1 MWATEHAPI
10 SIRINIRILGCLI
23 AVGWIAGCSSDAAPL
38 SSVTYIKASNPGVDD
53 QFGGSAV
60 LFGVSLAL
68 SGDGQTLAVGARSED
83 SAATGVN
90 GDQNDNSARSAGAAY
105 VFGRTPGGSWAQQAY
120 LKASNA
126 GSGDQFG
133 FSVALSDDGDTLAV
147 SANLEDSD
155 ATGIDGDARND
166 AMENSGAVYV
176 FAREA
181 GDWSQQAY
189 LKASNTGESED
200 GDGFGYALSIS
211 ADGNTLAVGAT
222 GEDSSA
228 TGVNGDGGDNSAGG
242 SGAAYVFVRDGS
254 GWAQEAYLKASN
266 TGETDLF
273 GLSVSLSDDG
283 NTLAVGALD
292 EDGSSTGENG
302 PDDNE
307 ARGSGAAYLFTRT
320 GGVWVQ
326 QSYLKASNAASNDAF
341 SMVAL
346 SGDGNTLAAAAFDE
360 DSADA
365 GVGADQSDDSTE
377 DSGAVYIFVRDDG
390 AWHQEAYIKASNT
403 SQYDQ
408 FGTRL
413 SLTRDGNL
421 LAVGA
426 PLEDGSASGVNGVQD
441 DLADEAG
448 AVYLVARDGSTWAHT
463 TYLKAPASETYDEF
477 GANVALSSD
486 GRSVAVGVRLEDGG
500 AGGIDGDQTDNS
512 VRDAGAVFVYQ

>member
-1 MWATEHAPI
+1 MWATERASI
-10 SIRINIRILGCLI
+10 SSRILACLI
-23 AVGWIAGCSSDAAPL
+23 AVGSVVGCSSDVTPL

-90 GDQNDNSARSAGAAY
+90 GDQGDNSARGAGAAY
-105 VFGRTPGGSWAQQAY
+105 VFGRTPGGSWGQQAY

-133 FSVALSDDGDTLAV
+133 FSVALSDDGNTLAV

-155 ATGIDGDARND
+155 ATGINGAARND
-166 AMENSGAVYV
+166 AMDNSGAVYV

-181 GDWSQQAY
+181 GNWSQQAY
-189 LKASNTGESED
+189 LKASNTGEPED

-228 TGVNGDGGDNSAGG
+228 TGANGDEADNSAGG
-242 SGAAYVFVRDGS
+242 SGAAYVFVREDA
-254 GWAQEAYLKASN
+254 GWSQQGYLKASN
-266 TGETDLF
+266 TEETDLF
-273 GLSVSLSDDG
+273 GLSISLSDDG
-283 NTLAVGALD
+283 NTLAVSALD
-292 EDGSSTGENG
+292 EDGSSTGPDG
-302 PDDNE
+302 RDDNE
-307 ARGSGAAYLFTRT
+307 ARGAGAIYVFTRT
-320 GGVWVQ
+320 AAGWAQ
-326 QSYLKASNAASNDAF
+326 ESYLKASNAARNDAF

-360 DSADA
+360 DSADTGA
-365 GVGADQSDDSTE
+365 GADQRDDSTE
-377 DSGAVYIFVRDDG
+377 DAGAVYIFVRDDET
-390 AWHQEAYIKASNT
+390 WRQQAYIKASNT

-426 PLEDGSASGVNGVQD
+426 PLEDGSASGVDGVQD

-448 AVYLVARDGSTWAHT
+448 AVYLLARDGSTWAHT
-463 TYLKAPASETYDEF
+463 TYLKAPNSEIYDEF
-477 GANVALSSD
+477 GSNVGLSDD
-486 GRSVAVGVRLEDGG
+486 GRVVAAGVRLEDGG
-500 AGGIDGDQTDNS
+500 AAGIDGDPADNS
-512 VRDAGAVFVYQ
+512 VRDSGAVFVYQ